1 MRMRKKKNLDV
12 RFERCASVMVSDP
25 RAVRGKWREK
35 FGNDNPIRLEIGCG
49 KVDSFW
55 RLPPQPRH

>member
-25 RAVRGKWREK
+25 RAVRGRWREK
-35 FGNDNPIRLEIGCG
+35 FGTVPDRICQLG
-49 KVDSFW
+49 
-55 RLPPQPRH
+55 